1 MLKESIICIAIL
13 TSIFIGNYCTQNY
26 TKTSVTELSNMLDNL
41 EEVVEENINHET
53 EKEEQENIVKN
64 KSQELYNNWKQRYA
78 KLAYFIEHDELEKVE
93 TNITSLKSFIE
104 TDEYSESI
112 SELDKCDFILKHIEE
127 KYKFNLQNIF

>member
-93 TNITSLKSFIE
+93 SEIVSLKGNINVKEYGEVESQIE
-104 TDEYSESI
+104 KT
-112 SELDKCDFILKHIEE
+112 KFILKHIEE